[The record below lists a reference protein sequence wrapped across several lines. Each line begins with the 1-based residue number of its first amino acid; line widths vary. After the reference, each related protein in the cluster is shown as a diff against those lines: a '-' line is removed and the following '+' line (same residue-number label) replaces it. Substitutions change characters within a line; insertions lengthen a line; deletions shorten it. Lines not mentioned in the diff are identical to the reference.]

1 MGFQQKRNEVV
12 AKKRDGTIMLLE
24 ASSGKIHQQGK
35 EIDVLLF
42 YEITQRK
49 KTEIALE
56 QSTERYKSLVEN
68 SPNGIFI
75 LVNNQI
81 KFVNNAGIE
90 LLEYEVEDDLY
101 NIEFKDFVDEEFRE
115 SVDRDLLETRE
126 GGDLEYKEIQMHTS
140 KKRHINIGIQASLTI
155 FNNKPAVQVTIV
167 D

>member
-1 MGFQQKRNEVV
+1 
-12 AKKRDGTIMLLE
+12 MLLE

-35 EIDVLLF
+35 DIDVLLF

-81 KFVNNAGIE
+81 NSSPPVK
-90 LLEYEVEDDLY
+90 LEYEVEDAEATIGFDCD
-101 NIEFKDFVDEEFRE
+101 EFVCGASITLPVILMW
-115 SVDRDLLETRE
+115 SVP
-126 GGDLEYKEIQMHTS
+126 
-140 KKRHINIGIQASLTI
+140 KR
-155 FNNKPAVQVTIV
+155 FK
-167 D
+167 